1 LLQAILLKAE
11 DLLNGILKL
20 DKNIRFIGLLEKS
33 GHLYS
38 SIPIEGIVQHL
49 TGRNSEVSLSQ
60 TANIVQMRKGF
71 STDLGD
77 LKYIVYAHDKVLVF
91 SIPILEDLILVFSTE
106 KDVNVN
112 NIVQRIK
119 DYIKSVKSEL
129 TLEKPS
135 KMVDEEKR
143 RIVRNLYDSG
153 ITEDL
158 IAEQMDLDINTVKTL
173 IQESSAMV

>member
-1 LLQAILLKAE
+1 MNTA
-11 DLLNGILKL
+11 DLLEGILKL
-20 DKNIRFIGLLEKS
+20 DTSIRFIGLLEKS

-38 SIPIEGIVQHL
+38 GGPIDGIVQHL

-60 TANIVQMRKGF
+60 TAHMVQMRKNF
-71 STDLGD
+71 STDLGE
-77 LKYIVYAHDKVLVF
+77 LKYMVYAHDKVLVF

-106 KDVNVN
+106 SDVNLN
-112 NIVQRIK
+112 SIVTRIM
-119 DYIKSVKSEL
+119 DYIKSVEPKL
-129 TLEKPS
+129 KLEKPR

-143 RIVRNLYDSG
+143 RMVINLYDSG

-173 IQESSAMV
+173 IQEPIA

>member
-1 LLQAILLKAE
+1 MNSA

-20 DKNIRFIGLLEKS
+20 DSNIRFIGLLEKS

-38 SIPIEGIVQHL
+38 GGPIEGIVQHL

-60 TANIVQMRKGF
+60 TAHIVQMRKNF
-71 STDLGD
+71 STDLGE
-77 LKYIVYAHDKVLVF
+77 LKYVVYAHDKVLVF

-106 KDVNVN
+106 KGVNVN
-112 NIVQRIK
+112 GIVTSITN
-119 DYIKSVKSEL
+119 YIKSVEPEL
-129 TLEKPS
+129 KLEKPR

-143 RIVRNLYDSG
+143 RMVRNLYDSG

-158 IAEQMDLDINTVKTL
+158 IAEQMDLDINTVKIL
-173 IQESSAMV
+173 VQEPIA

>member
-1 LLQAILLKAE
+1 MNTA
-11 DLLNGILKL
+11 DLLEGILKL
-20 DKNIRFIGLLEKS
+20 DTNIRFIGLLEKS

-38 SIPIEGIVQHL
+38 GGPIDGIVQHL

-60 TANIVQMRKGF
+60 TAHMVQMRKNF
-71 STDLGD
+71 STDLGE
-77 LKYIVYAHDKVLVF
+77 LKYMVYAHDKVLVF

-106 KDVNVN
+106 SDVNVN
-112 NIVQRIK
+112 SIVTRIM
-119 DYIKSVKSEL
+119 DYIKSVEPKL
-129 TLEKPS
+129 KLEKPR

-143 RIVRNLYDSG
+143 RMVINLYDSG

-173 IQESSAMV
+173 IQEPIA

>member
-1 LLQAILLKAE
+1 MNTA
-11 DLLNGILKL
+11 DLLEGILKL
-20 DKNIRFIGLLEKS
+20 DTNIRFIGLLEKS

-38 SIPIEGIVQHL
+38 GGPIEGIVQHL

-60 TANIVQMRKGF
+60 TAHMVQMRKNF
-71 STDLGD
+71 SADLGE
-77 LKYIVYAHDKVLVF
+77 LKYMVYAHDKVLVF

-106 KDVNVN
+106 SDVNVN
-112 NIVQRIK
+112 SIVTRIM
-119 DYIKSVKSEL
+119 DYIKSVEPKL
-129 TLEKPS
+129 KLEKPR

-143 RIVRNLYDSG
+143 RMVINLYDSG

-173 IQESSAMV
+173 IQEPIA

>member
-1 LLQAILLKAE
+1 MNTA
-11 DLLNGILKL
+11 DLLEGILKL
-20 DKNIRFIGLLEKS
+20 DTNIRFIGLLEKS

-38 SIPIEGIVQHL
+38 GGPIDGIVQHL

-60 TANIVQMRKGF
+60 TAHMVQMRKNF
-71 STDLGD
+71 STDLGE
-77 LKYIVYAHDKVLVF
+77 LKYMVYAHDKVLIF

-106 KDVNVN
+106 SDVNVN
-112 NIVQRIK
+112 SIATRIM
-119 DYIKSVKSEL
+119 DYIKSVEPEL
-129 TLEKPS
+129 KLEKPR

-143 RIVRNLYDSG
+143 RMVINLYDSG

-173 IQESSAMV
+173 IQEPIA

>member
-1 LLQAILLKAE
+1 MELLK
-11 DLLNGILKL
+11 G
-20 DKNIRFIGLLEKS
+20 
-33 GHLYS
+33 
-38 SIPIEGIVQHL
+38 
-49 TGRNSEVSLSQ
+49 
-60 TANIVQMRKGF
+60 KGAAQQVVY
-71 STDLGD
+71 

>member
-1 LLQAILLKAE
+1 MNSA

-20 DKNIRFIGLLEKS
+20 DSNIRFIALLEKS

-38 SIPIEGIVQHL
+38 GGPIEGIVQHL

-60 TANIVQMRKGF
+60 TAHIVQMRKNF
-71 STDLGD
+71 SVDLGE
-77 LKYIVYAHDKVLVF
+77 LKYMVYAHDKVLVF

-106 KDVNVN
+106 KGVNVN
-112 NIVQRIK
+112 GIVTTIT
-119 DYIKSVKSEL
+119 DYIKSIEPEL
-129 TLEKPS
+129 KLEKPR

-143 RIVRNLYDSG
+143 RMVRNLYDSG

-158 IAEQMDLDINTVKTL
+158 IAEQMDLDINTVKIL
-173 IQESSAMV
+173 VQEPIA

>member
-1 LLQAILLKAE
+1 MNSA

-20 DKNIRFIGLLEKS
+20 DSNIRFIGLLEKS

-38 SIPIEGIVQHL
+38 GGPIEGIVQHL

-60 TANIVQMRKGF
+60 TAHIVQMRKNF
-71 STDLGD
+71 SADLGE
-77 LKYIVYAHDKVLVF
+77 LKYMVYAHDKVLVF

-106 KDVNVN
+106 KGVNVN
-112 NIVQRIK
+112 GIVTTIT
-119 DYIKSVKSEL
+119 DYIKSIEPEL
-129 TLEKPS
+129 KLEKPR

-143 RIVRNLYDSG
+143 RMVRNLYDSG

-158 IAEQMDLDINTVKTL
+158 IAEQMDLDINTVKIL
-173 IQESSAMV
+173 VQEPIA